1 MSVSTEIYQRML
13 QNNESWVADRLA
25 QDEKF
30 FEKMAQGQSPKF
42 LWIGCADSR
51 VGAEVITQAEPGEIF
66 VHRNIANVVV
76 HTDLNVMSVVQYA
89 VEVLHVK
96 HIIVCGHYGCG
107 GVLSAM
113 KQEDFGLV
121 NKWLRNIKE
130 VYFKHA
136 TLLDSLK
143 DEQQR
148 ADRLVEL
155 NVIEQ
160 VYNLAETS
168 IVQKAWQRREL
179 SIHGWVFDMRTGK
192 INDLNV
198 LVDDPENLHPI
209 FRFSNLNKSQSSE

>member
-1 MSVSTEIYQRML
+1 MSVSTEIYQKML
-13 QNNESWVADRLA
+13 SNNESWVANRLA
-25 QDEKF
+25 QDDKY

-51 VGAEVITQAEPGEIF
+51 VGAEEITQAEPGEIF
-66 VHRNIANVVV
+66 VHRNIANVVI

-89 VEVLHVK
+89 VEVLKVQ

-113 KQEDFGLV
+113 KQDDFGLV

-136 TLLDSLK
+136 ALLDSLK

-179 SIHGWVFDMRTGK
+179 SIHGWVFDMKTGK
-192 INDLNV
+192 IKDLNV
-198 LVDDPENLHPI
+198 LVDDQENLHPI
-209 FRFSNLNKSQSSE
+209 FRFSNLK

>member
-1 MSVSTEIYQRML
+1 ML
-13 QNNESWVADRLA
+13 RNNETWVASRVA
-25 QDEKF
+25 QDETY
-30 FEKMAQGQSPKF
+30 FEKMSKGQSPQF

-51 VGAEVITQAEPGEIF
+51 VGAEEITQAEPGEIF

-89 VEVLHVK
+89 VEVLHVQ

-113 KQEDFGLV
+113 KQDDFGLV

-136 TLLDSLK
+136 TTLDSIK
-143 DEQQR
+143 DDQQR

-179 SIHGWVFDMRTGK
+179 RIHGWVFDMKTGK
-192 INDLNV
+192 IKDLNV
-198 LVDDPENLHPI
+198 LIDDQKSLHPI
-209 FRFSNLNKSQSSE
+209 FQFQNLK